1 MQTIPVEALS
11 QEGNAKS
18 PCDLQQTERYFDRWS
33 RGKHRLYSERSC
45 HPAGHDRNARFL
57 WQPRLLCRGF
67 HLYVCGRKHQL
78 SVLDATNGS
87 VLQQYSLPLAEPLAR
102 ASAAAIQQNCLIWA
116 DSNGIHQIALSG
128 TLQQNLADNRSFAL
142 ASSSFIVQQ
151 IVLDGQ
157 GNYWVSG
164 VNAGGQAQIYRYR
177 Y

>member
-1 MQTIPVEALS
+1 M
-11 QEGNAKS
+11 
-18 PCDLQQTERYFDRWS
+18 
-33 RGKHRLYSERSC
+33 
-45 HPAGHDRNARFL
+45 
-57 WQPRLLCRGF
+57 
-67 HLYVCGRKHQL
+67 
-78 SVLDATNGS
+78 LDATNGS

-177 Y
+177 YDTQAAVASGGELVVWGMEDSLLLRETVNTYASEHPEQTVTVEYGQDSLDNGMTVDDVIRLSLIHISEPTRP